1 MRGSAAARLLGL
13 RVRIPPGAWMSVTC
27 TCCCRGLCVG
37 QITRTG
43 ESYRLW
49 CAYLSVIITKLMVGF
64 RDYANAP
71 KKKKWCYYTDSN
83 NTLLFRA
90 HTFRTFSGSATWKW
104 RRSHYHCE
112 LWITEILVSMGI
124 LFIMN
129 PPQWGG
135 LGPLGLLRY
144 GKKNRGSAYNKY
156 KDVRTVYIYMY
167 IYTIYIY

>member
-71 KKKKWCYYTDSN
+71 KKKKMMLLYRLKQYFIVSSTYIPDIFRLSHLEMAKISLPLWVMNYWDTCIYGDSFHHEPS
-83 NTLLFRA
+83 TM
-90 HTFRTFSGSATWKW
+90 
-104 RRSHYHCE
+104 RRP
-112 LWITEILVSMGI
+112 WPPRFVAIWQKKQRVSI
-124 LFIMN
+124 
-129 PPQWGG
+129 
-135 LGPLGLLRY
+135 
-144 GKKNRGSAYNKY
+144 
-156 KDVRTVYIYMY
+156 
-167 IYTIYIY
+167 